1 MRFKHSLQVFIDN
14 IATTYKLL
22 LYRIIV
28 AAIIAALCC
37 AVVIPSLNAVQS
49 TAEYGALSAEF
60 KEFFASLSELK
71 LDGLDVILAQI
82 KSTLRDFAQMMVSNG
97 LLAVDLVCAAV
108 IVFVYYFLA
117 AVGDF
122 ALGETLNDRMTLRA
136 HTSYTATLLKDL
148 GRASL
153 YAVIYTPLSLLFY
166 AAGGAL
172 IWAVVFK
179 ALGFAPLLVKL
190 FLASAMLILILALKF
205 TLTCDWMPHILHAKC
220 NNRKAIAYALH
231 PKKGAFLR
239 VLSTVIIMELSIYVL
254 NVLFSLLTFGAAAII
269 TVPAGAMLLTCYQFV
284 NYCDNNGLKFFID
297 DYTIIGPQ
305 QDAKVTAEQFFKG
318 EE

>member
-28 AAIIAALCC
+28 AAIIIALSC
-37 AVVIPSLNAVQS
+37 AVIIPSVNAVKA
-49 TAEYGALSAEF
+49 TVEYGALSSEF
-60 KEFFASLSELK
+60 KAFWAKLSELK
-71 LDGLDVILAQI
+71 LDGLDANLAQT
-82 KSTLRDFAQMMVSNG
+82 KSAIQDFMQMLISNG
-97 LLAVDLVCAAV
+97 LLAVIAVCAV
-108 IVFVYYFLA
+108 IIIFIYYFLA

-122 ALGETLNDRMTLRA
+122 ALGETLNNRMTLRA
-136 HTSYTATLLKDL
+136 HTSYSATLLKDL

-153 YAVIYTPLSLLFY
+153 YAIIYTPLSLLFY
-166 AAGGAL
+166 GVGGVL
-172 IWAVVFK
+172 VWAVIFK
-179 ALGFAPLLVKL
+179 ALAFAPLLVKL
-190 FLASAMLILILALKF
+190 FLASVMVIFILALKF
-205 TLTCDWMPHILHAKC
+205 TLTTDWMPHILHSNC

-231 PKKGAFLR
+231 PQKGAFLR
-239 VLSTVIIMELSIYVL
+239 VLSTVIIIDITIYSL
-254 NVLFSLLTFGAAAII
+254 GALFTVLTFGAAAII

-284 NYCDNNGLKFFID
+284 NYCDNNGLKYFID

-305 QDAKVTAEQFFKG
+305 KDVKITAEQFFKG